1 MEETNKNVTN
11 IDGIEYI
18 ELDEVVIND
27 KKYVFLVNK
36 NDEKDFIINKI
47 ITENNKEYYEGLSS
61 KEEYQIALLSFVKR
75 NKNIISEL

>member
-1 MEETNKNVTN
+1 MEEINVNVTN
-11 IDGIEYI
+11 IDGVEYI

-47 ITENNKEYYEGLSS
+47 VTENNKEYYEGLSG
-61 KEEYQIALLSFVKR
+61 KEEYEIALLSFIKH